1 MTSHPRSHHDM
12 GGVEP
17 FVSEKIDRTEPELT
31 QFDKQ
36 VDALMNLLSHA
47 SRRMVRTDEL
57 RNAIESL
64 PPAEYD
70 DLAYYEKWI
79 HAISEVLVH
88 KDILGEE
95 ELVLKLAEL
104 KQEEEG

>member
-1 MTSHPRSHHDM
+1 MNTHPRSHHDM

-47 SRRMVRTDEL
+47 SLRLVRVDEI

-88 KDILGEE
+88 KDIIGEE
-95 ELVLKLAEL
+95 ELVLKLAEIR
-104 KQEEEG
+104 QEEEG